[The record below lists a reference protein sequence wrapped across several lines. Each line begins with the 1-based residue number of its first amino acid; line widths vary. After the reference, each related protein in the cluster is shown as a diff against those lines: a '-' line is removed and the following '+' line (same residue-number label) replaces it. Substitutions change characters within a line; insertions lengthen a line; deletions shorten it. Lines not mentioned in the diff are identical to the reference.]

1 MSGRSDAPA
10 DPASGGDAGS
20 DARAEDAALADL
32 AAEHLAL
39 RRVAELVASGV
50 AEGELFAAIAIE
62 ASRLIKEDT
71 TLLRVEGEGAYSSV
85 AVCGGSVP
93 VGARFA
99 IASDDE
105 GLLAEIART
114 RRPARRDDY
123 IGRGG
128 PAYARD
134 SLGLGSAAG
143 VPVIVGGRI
152 WGVLCATT
160 TDGRRLPSDTENRL
174 AQFAELVAAALA
186 NAQDRSDLQ
195 RMAEEQAALRE
206 VAELAAQAAPT
217 EEIFAAV
224 TVSASHLLDDA
235 PMTLTR
241 FGRDDELVVLATHG
255 GPTAIGTSIAYDP
268 DTLPNRVRRGNRAVR
283 VDDYAAELDADLAAR
298 FSLAAAVSVPISLG
312 SEVWGMLTAT
322 SATIPLPTDTEERLL
337 QFAGLVT
344 VALSSVQARTE
355 LQSLADEQAALRSVA
370 ELAAQDV
377 PAHEVLAAVAR
388 QASRLTDV
396 DFSTLLRFE
405 PDGST
410 EIAALDGAPA
420 GIAVGMRAPATG
432 DGATQRVWRT
442 GRPARMDNLA
452 ESSAHWP
459 QVAHGHGFT
468 TSAAVP
474 ILIQGTLWGVLV
486 VVGRDRPL
494 PAQIHAHLT
503 NFAELAATAIAAA
516 QSRRE
521 LQQLAEEQS
530 TLRSVAERLAD
541 EQAALLRVAQLVAR
555 GTPEAELF
563 DAVAIEASGLI
574 GGEGAN
580 LVRFDG
586 PRTFT
591 IIATCGG
598 PAPVGLKVEIPEDDE
613 GTAREV
619 IRTHR
624 AARRDNFRISAAPLF
639 SDGSYGLGSSVSV
652 PIMVEGR
659 LWGLLG
665 CVTEG
670 RRLPTGTEH
679 RLEQFAELVAAA
691 IANSQARA
699 EVQQLADEQSAL
711 LRVAELVAS
720 GASGPELFEA
730 VTAEASGLIN
740 DEATTLVR
748 YKGNRTFT
756 IIATRGGPVPVGTSV
771 VVPPGDQGSM
781 GRMLR
786 EKRPNRLD
794 DYTSAPGPHFTRERY
809 GLGSAVSV
817 PIMVEG
823 ELWGMLGCLTEG
835 RRLPAGTED
844 RLQKFAELVTAA
856 IANSQARAEMQRL
869 ADDQAGFRRVAELVA
884 RDAPVDQVFAEISTE
899 TSRVLGGT
907 AAALLRFDP
916 DGCAVVT
923 AMHHSP
929 AIPGSRIPI
938 GNHSDFGRLFPSG
951 LPFRT
956 DSFEHSDLAEVA
968 HEIGVTGG
976 IAAPIIVEGGVW
988 GALTTGTS
996 GAAHPSN
1003 SDEQVEQFAALAAV
1017 AITNTDNKAK
1027 LTASRA
1033 RVVATADETRR
1044 RLQRDV
1050 HDGAQQRL
1058 VQTVITLKLGRDAA
1072 AKGAPTADLINEA
1085 LRHAERANAELR
1097 ELVHGIL
1104 PASLSRGGLQSGLES
1119 LIADI
1124 TTPVYLEFS
1133 APRVPLETET
1143 TAYFIV
1149 AEALANVVKHAAASL
1164 AHVRV
1169 SIDAPSLIVEVSDD
1183 GAGGADAT
1191 LGSGLTGLQDRVD
1204 AAGGT
1209 LTIVS
1214 DPGGGT
1220 TLRASL
1226 PVGAARLSP

>member
-1 MSGRSDAPA
+1 MVR
-10 DPASGGDAGS
+10 
-20 DARAEDAALADL
+20 
-32 AAEHLAL
+32 
-39 RRVAELVASGV
+39 GV
-50 AEGELFAAIAIE
+50 GEGELFAAVAVE
-62 ASRLIKEDT
+62 ASRLIGEDT
-71 TLLRVEGEGAYSSV
+71 TLLRAESEGVYSSV

-93 VGARFA
+93 VGTQFA
-99 IASDDE
+99 IADNDE

-123 IGRGG
+123 VGRGG
-128 PAYARD
+128 PADARD

-143 VPVIVGGRI
+143 VPVIVAGRT
-152 WGVLCATT
+152 WGVLCATA
-160 TDGRRLPSDTENRL
+160 TDDRRLPPDTEKRL
-174 AQFAELVAAALA
+174 GQFAELVAAALA
-186 NAQDRSDLQ
+186 TAQDRSDLQ
-195 RMAEEQAALRE
+195 RMADEQAALRQ
-206 VAELAAQAAPT
+206 VAELAARAAPT

-224 TVSASHLLDDA
+224 TSSASHLLDDA

-241 FGRDDELVVLATHG
+241 FGREDELVVLATHG
-255 GPTAIGTSIAYDP
+255 GPAPAGTSIAYDP
-268 DTLPNRVRRGNRAVR
+268 GTLPDRVRRGSLAVR

-298 FSLAAAVSVPISLG
+298 FSLAAAVSVPVSLG
-312 SEVWGMLTAT
+312 GEVWGMLTAT
-322 SATIPLPTDTEERLL
+322 SATTPLPAVTEERLL
-337 QFAGLVT
+337 RFAGLVT

-355 LQSLADEQAALRSVA
+355 LESLADEQAALRSVA

-377 PAHEVLAAVAR
+377 PDHEVLAAVAR

-396 DFSTLLRFE
+396 EFTTLLRFE

-410 EIAALDGAPA
+410 EIAALDGAPP

-442 GRPARMDNLA
+442 WRPARVDNLA

-459 QVAHGHGFT
+459 QVAHSHGFT

-474 ILIQGTLWGVLV
+474 ILIHGTLWGALV

-494 PAQIHAHLT
+494 PAQIHTHLT
-503 NFAELAATAIAAA
+503 SFAELAATAIAAA

-521 LQQLAEEQS
+521 VQQLAEEQG
-530 TLRSVAERLAD
+530 TLRSVAERLAG

-598 PAPVGLKVEIPEDDE
+598 PAPVGLKVEVPDDDD

-624 AARRDNFRISAAPLF
+624 PARRDNHRTSAAPLF
-639 SDGSYGLGSSVSV
+639 SDGTYGPGSSVSV
-652 PIMVEGR
+652 PIIVEGR

-679 RLEQFAELVAAA
+679 RLQQFAELVAAA

-711 LRVAELVAS
+711 LRVAELVAR
-720 GASGPELFEA
+720 GASGPELFDA
-730 VTAEASGLIN
+730 VAAEAAGLIN
-740 DEATTLVR
+740 NEATTLVR
-748 YKGNRTFT
+748 YEGNRTFT

-771 VVPPGDQGSM
+771 VVPPGDEGSM
-781 GRMLR
+781 SRMLR

-794 DYTSAPGPHFTRERY
+794 DYPSEPGPHFTHERY
-809 GLGSAVSV
+809 GVGSSVSV

-835 RRLPAGTED
+835 RRLPVGTED
-844 RLQKFAELVTAA
+844 RLQQFAELVTAA
-856 IANSQARAEMQRL
+856 IANSQARAEMQHL
-869 ADDQAGFRRVAELVA
+869 ADDQAAFRRVAELVA
-884 RDAPVDQVFAEISTE
+884 RGVAVDQVFAEVSTE

-907 AAALLRFDP
+907 AAALLRFDQ
-916 DGCAVVT
+916 DGFAVVVG
-923 AMHHSP
+923 AHDSP
-929 AIPGSRIPI
+929 AVLGARIPV
-938 GNHSDFGRLFPSG
+938 GNHSDAGGLFPAG
-951 LPFRT
+951 RPFRI
-956 DSFEHSDLAEVA
+956 DPLEHTGLAEVA
-968 HEIGVTGG
+968 REIGVTAGV
-976 IAAPIIVEGGVW
+976 AAPIIVEGSVW
-988 GALTTGTS
+988 GALATGTS
-996 GAAHPSN
+996 RAAPSPH
-1003 SDEQVEQFAALAAV
+1003 SEEQLEQFAALAAV
-1017 AITNTDNKAK
+1017 AITNAENKAK

-1072 AKGAPTADLINEA
+1072 AAGAPTADLISEA

-1104 PASLSRGGLQSGLES
+1104 PASLSQGGLQRGLES

-1124 TTPVYLEFS
+1124 TTPVQLEFS
-1133 APRVPLETET
+1133 APRLPAETET

-1149 AEALANVVKHAAASL
+1149 AEALANVVKHAAATR
-1164 AHVRV
+1164 ARVHVRT
-1169 SIDAPSLIVEVSDD
+1169 DAASLIVEVSDD
-1183 GAGGADAT
+1183 GAGGADAAR
-1191 LGSGLTGLQDRVD
+1191 GSGLTGLQDRVD

-1209 LTIVS
+1209 LTLS
-1214 DPGGGT
+1214 SELGSGT
-1220 TLRASL
+1220 TLRAGL
-1226 PVGAARLSP
+1226 PITAATGGGAAQP